1 MSVPAELSYTSEHE
15 WVAVNEGVATVG
27 ITKYAAEALGD
38 IVFVDPPN
46 SGDTVSPGDTCGE
59 IESTKS
65 VSDLYAP
72 VAGEVVEV
80 NQAAVEDPEVI
91 GSDPYGQGWLFKVE
105 LSEEPKDLL
114 TAEQYT
120 QLTEGEG

>member
-1 MSVPAELSYTSEHE
+1 MSVPAELSYTNEHE
-15 WVAVNEGVATVG
+15 WVAVNEGIATVG
-27 ITKYAAEALGD
+27 ITKFAAESLGD
-38 IVFVDPPN
+38 IVFVEPPE
-46 SGDTVSPGDTCGE
+46 SGAAVSAGDTCGE

-72 VAGEVVEV
+72 VTGEVVEV

-105 LSEEPKDLL
+105 LSEDPKELL